1 MPNAIKYS
9 TDTQTLALKK
19 GNYWIGTGDVGKG
32 PTSSTDYW
40 NGITPPT
47 GGYTIYLN
55 KASNG
60 PSIYTPSND
69 SQLITITNR
78 IAGASYTTINECFN
92 YFNGQSDKMV
102 VNRDVEGIVTDG
114 LQLYLDAGLLPSYP
128 QNGTTWTDLTG
139 LRTATI
145 NGSYS
150 FNTGNGG
157 YFDGFGINSSY
168 ITINNPPTAT
178 ISAAT
183 IQCVVMYT
191 DTQLENYSIL
201 RFRNSSNAEVKL
213 GGDFN
218 SFNNIIMLLFN
229 GRFTKFTLNQNV
241 WNFVSA
247 VGNTSNLSTNI
258 SVNGGART
266 TTIHETLSP
275 LTSPVAANMI
285 SRQDTSQQSLRGR
298 LALVL
303 YYNRALSRVEELQN
317 YNAIRNRFKI

>member
-1 MPNAIKYS
+1 MATEYAN
-9 TDTQTLALKK
+9 
-19 GNYWIGTGDVGKG
+19 GK
-32 PTSSTDYW
+32 
-40 NGITPPT
+40 
-47 GGYTIYLN
+47 
-55 KASNG
+55 
-60 PSIYTPSND
+60 
-69 SQLITITNR
+69 
-78 IAGASYTTINECFN
+78 
-92 YFNGQSDKMV
+92 
-102 VNRDVEGIVTDG
+102 IVTDG
-114 LQLYLDAGLLPSYP
+114 LILSFDAADRNSYSGS
-128 QNGTTWTDLTG
+128 GTTWNDVAG

-157 YFDGFGINSSY
+157 YFDGFGTNSSY

-213 GGDFN
+213 GGDFD
-218 SFNNIIMLLFN
+218 SFNNIIMLNFN

-247 VGNTSNLSTNI
+247 VADPSNLSTNI

-266 TTIHETLSP
+266 TTIHGSLSP

-285 SRQDTSQQSLRGR
+285 SRQDTSQQSLKGR

-303 YYNRALSRVEELQN
+303 YYNRALSVAEELQN
-317 YNAIRNRFKI
+317 YNALRHRFRI